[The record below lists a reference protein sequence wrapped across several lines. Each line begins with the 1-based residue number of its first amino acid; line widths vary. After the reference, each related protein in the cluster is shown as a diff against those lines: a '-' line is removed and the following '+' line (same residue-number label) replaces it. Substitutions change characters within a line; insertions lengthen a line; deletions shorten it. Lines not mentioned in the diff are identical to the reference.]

1 MVGLKAVIKPM
12 LVLMGSKDEAFSPE
26 ATKEAVLE
34 YSNGEIQIIENASH
48 NGIRHNIQSFTYIKD
63 WFSTL

>member
-1 MVGLKAVIKPM
+1 M

-48 NGIRHNIQSFTYIKD
+48 NGIKHNIQSFTYIKD